1 MNFKFVILPYT
12 LSDGGY
18 HIVFDI
24 AERNV
29 KRYTTEK
36 SNLYFTVLPGSSFFG
51 NRFCE
56 HLNIKSSLFR
66 EDWLDFCE
74 SGRIVVWEINMS
86 LCSLL
91 VLILGR

>member
-1 MNFKFVILPYT
+1 MILQNLTTLSPGIYELKFVILPYT

-66 EDWLDFCE
+66 EDWLDFLRKVE
-74 SGRIVVWEINMS
+74 E
-86 LCSLL
+86 
-91 VLILGR
+91 

>member
-1 MNFKFVILPYT
+1 MEGI
-12 LSDGGY
+12 

-56 HLNIKSSLFR
+56 HLNIKSSCSER
-66 EDWLDFCE
+66 IGWTFCE
-74 SGRIVVWEINMS
+74 KVEE
-86 LCSLL
+86 
-91 VLILGR
+91 